1 MRLTD
6 IKNGASQEWQ
16 AAGYEL
22 PKFDIDTVR
31 EKTYREPTWVHFG
44 AGNIFR
50 AFPAAILQD
59 ILDSG
64 KYDRGVIVAEGFDY
78 KIIDKAY
85 TPYDNLSLLVLLQS
99 VEASV
104 KK

>member
-22 PKFDIDTVR
+22 PKFDIDAVR

-44 AGNIFR
+44 AGNILR
-50 AFPAAILQD
+50 AFPAAIQQD
-59 ILDSG
+59 
-64 KYDRGVIVAEGFDY
+64 
-78 KIIDKAY
+78 
-85 TPYDNLSLLVLLQS
+85 T
-99 VEASV
+99 
-104 KK
+104 

>member
-31 EKTYREPTWVHFG
+31 EKHIVSLHGYISEQEIFFVHF
-44 AGNIFR
+44 R
-50 AFPAAILQD
+50 Q
-59 ILDSG
+59 
-64 KYDRGVIVAEGFDY
+64 
-78 KIIDKAY
+78 
-85 TPYDNLSLLVLLQS
+85 QS
-99 VEASV
+99 YRIY
-104 KK
+104 